1 MGHKTHP
8 IGYRLGILYPWQST
22 WYADK
27 NYTELLHEDLGL
39 RKMILARLSDA
50 AVSRVE
56 LERNAN
62 QVIVTIH
69 TAKPGIVIGRGGQK
83 VDELRGDLE
92 KTTGRRVRVNIVEIR
107 QPELDAYLV
116 ARSVADQLERRVA
129 FRRAMKQAVTRTMQ
143 RGARGVKIQVGGRL
157 GGSEMSR
164 RETEKDGRV
173 PLHTL
178 RADVDF
184 GQAEAA
190 TTFGRIGVKAW
201 IYRGDIMPE
210 PSAARAGEEDT
221 SLPPAPA
228 APATPVATAAVAT
241 APVALAAPVA
251 EVAPVVTAAEPAAE
265 TAPVEPATPAAET
278 APVEPATPAAE
289 TAPVEPATPAAE
301 TAPVEP
307 ATPAAEAAPVA
318 AAEPAAETAPVAAAE
333 PPAVTAPA
341 EPVAAAET
349 APVEPVEPASS
360 EPEAAAAETAPAEP
374 EPAPEA
380 AATEPTVSEE
390 TSGSGEA

>member
-1 MGHKTHP
+1 MGHKVHP
-8 IGYRLGILYPWQST
+8 IGFRLGILYGWQSK

-27 NYTELLHEDLGL
+27 TYTDLLHEDLSV
-39 RKMILARLSDA
+39 RKMILKRLNDA

-83 VDELRGDLE
+83 VDELRTELE
-92 KTTGRRVRVNIVEIR
+92 AMTNRRVRVNIVEIR

-201 IYRGDIMPE
+201 IYRGDVIPE
-210 PSAARAGEEDT
+210 RNTQADGGRAEEAE
-221 SLPPAPA
+221 PAPA
-228 APATPVATAAVAT
+228 A
-241 APVALAAPVA
+241 AAP
-251 EVAPVVTAAEPAAE
+251 AAQPAPAAG
-265 TAPVEPATPAAET
+265 TSASIPGGPQGAEGT
-278 APVEPATPAAE
+278 
-289 TAPVEPATPAAE
+289 
-301 TAPVEP
+301 
-307 ATPAAEAAPVA
+307 
-318 AAEPAAETAPVAAAE
+318 
-333 PPAVTAPA
+333 
-341 EPVAAAET
+341 
-349 APVEPVEPASS
+349 
-360 EPEAAAAETAPAEP
+360 
-374 EPAPEA
+374 
-380 AATEPTVSEE
+380 
-390 TSGSGEA
+390 GGEA

>member
-27 NYTELLHEDLGL
+27 NYTELLHEDLSL
-39 RKMILARLSDA
+39 RKMILGRLSDA

-92 KTTGRRVRVNIVEIR
+92 KVTNRRVRVNIVEIR

-201 IYRGDIMPE
+201 IYRGDIQPE
-210 PSAARAGEEDT
+210 LVSRAGEEDT
-221 SLPPAPA
+221 SPPPAAPA
-228 APATPVATAAVAT
+228 APP
-241 APVALAAPVA
+241 
-251 EVAPVVTAAEPAAE
+251 
-265 TAPVEPATPAAET
+265 
-278 APVEPATPAAE
+278 
-289 TAPVEPATPAAE
+289 
-301 TAPVEP
+301 
-307 ATPAAEAAPVA
+307 APVA
-318 AAEPAAETAPVAAAE
+318 AAAPAPAVPTAPVAE
-333 PPAVTAPA
+333 AP
-341 EPVAAAET
+341 
-349 APVEPVEPASS
+349 
-360 EPEAAAAETAPAEP
+360 PEAPTET
-374 EPAPEA
+374 
-380 AATEPTVSEE
+380 T
-390 TSGSGEA
+390 GSGEA

>member
-27 NYTELLHEDLGL
+27 NYTELLHEDLSL
-39 RKMILARLSDA
+39 RKKILARLSDA

-83 VDELRGDLE
+83 VDELRSDLE
-92 KTTGRRVRVNIVEIR
+92 KVAGRRVRVNIVEIR

-201 IYRGDIMPE
+201 IYRGDILPE
-210 PSAARAGEEDT
+210 VTAQRGGEEDGVPAAPPA
-221 SLPPAPA
+221 PPAPA
-228 APATPVATAAVAT
+228 APAAPPAAPA
-241 APVALAAPVA
+241 AAAAPVA
-251 EVAPVVTAAEPAAE
+251 E
-265 TAPVEPATPAAET
+265 
-278 APVEPATPAAE
+278 
-289 TAPVEPATPAAE
+289 
-301 TAPVEP
+301 
-307 ATPAAEAAPVA
+307 APVA
-318 AAEPAAETAPVAAAE
+318 AAPVAEA
-333 PPAVTAPA
+333 PAVPTAPA
-341 EPVAAAET
+341 EPAAPPPEPEASAAEPVAEAPVAEAVAEAPAAEPEAETPVAEPEAPAAEPVEETAAAE
-349 APVEPVEPASS
+349 
-360 EPEAAAAETAPAEP
+360 PEA
-374 EPAPEA
+374 
-380 AATEPTVSEE
+380 TEEKTE
-390 TSGSGEA
+390 GGEA

>member
-1 MGHKTHP
+1 MGHKVHP
-8 IGYRLGILYPWQST
+8 IGFRLGILYGWQSK
-22 WYADK
+22 WFADK
-27 NYTELLHEDLGL
+27 NYTELLHEDLSV
-39 RKMILARLSDA
+39 RKMILKRLSDA

-83 VDELRGDLE
+83 VDELRSDLE
-92 KTTGRRVRVNIVEIR
+92 KVTSRRVRVNIVEIR

-164 RETEKDGRV
+164 RETEKEGRV

-184 GQAEAA
+184 GQAEAH

-201 IYRGDIMPE
+201 IYRGDVIPE
-210 PSAARAGEEDT
+210 LRRQGQQEGTGGGDGAGAA
-221 SLPPAPA
+221 PPAPA
-228 APATPVATAAVAT
+228 AP
-241 APVALAAPVA
+241 
-251 EVAPVVTAAEPAAE
+251 VVQ
-265 TAPVEPATPAAET
+265 
-278 APVEPATPAAE
+278 
-289 TAPVEPATPAAE
+289 
-301 TAPVEP
+301 
-307 ATPAAEAAPVA
+307 AEA
-318 AAEPAAETAPVAAAE
+318 
-333 PPAVTAPA
+333 
-341 EPVAAAET
+341 
-349 APVEPVEPASS
+349 
-360 EPEAAAAETAPAEP
+360 
-374 EPAPEA
+374 
-380 AATEPTVSEE
+380 
-390 TSGSGEA
+390 

>member
-1 MGHKTHP
+1 MGHKVHP
-8 IGYRLGILYPWQST
+8 IGFRLGILYPWQST

-27 NYTELLHEDLGL
+27 NYTELLHEDLKL
-39 RKMILARLSDA
+39 RKMILAKLSDA

-83 VDELRGDLE
+83 VDELRGELE
-92 KTTGRRVRVNIVEIR
+92 KTTGRRVRVNIDEIR

-201 IYRGDIMPE
+201 IYRGDVIPE
-210 PSAARAGEEDT
+210 RRVQAGGEEAEAT
-221 SLPPAPA
+221 GAPA
-228 APATPVATAAVAT
+228 AGAS
-241 APVALAAPVA
+241 APVPG
-251 EVAPVVTAAEPAAE
+251 T
-265 TAPVEPATPAAET
+265 
-278 APVEPATPAAE
+278 
-289 TAPVEPATPAAE
+289 
-301 TAPVEP
+301 
-307 ATPAAEAAPVA
+307 A
-318 AAEPAAETAPVAAAE
+318 AAESV
-333 PPAVTAPA
+333 
-341 EPVAAAET
+341 
-349 APVEPVEPASS
+349 
-360 EPEAAAAETAPAEP
+360 
-374 EPAPEA
+374 
-380 AATEPTVSEE
+380 
-390 TSGSGEA
+390 GGEA

>member
-1 MGHKTHP
+1 MGHKVHP
-8 IGYRLGILYPWQST
+8 VGFRLGILYGWQSK

-27 NYTELLHEDLGL
+27 NYTELLHEDLNI
-39 RKMILARLSDA
+39 RKLILKKLSDA

-83 VDELRGDLE
+83 VDELRNEIE
-92 KTTGRRVRVNIVEIR
+92 KMSGRRVRVNIIEIR

-143 RGARGVKIQVGGRL
+143 RGARGVKIQVAGRL
-157 GGSEMSR
+157 GGAEMSR

-201 IYRGDIMPE
+201 IYRGDVLQERRLPEAETTEAEGPPPPIARAPEAEPIARAPE
-210 PSAARAGEEDT
+210 PQ
-221 SLPPAPA
+221 
-228 APATPVATAAVAT
+228 PVA
-241 APVALAAPVA
+241 AAPV
-251 EVAPVVTAAEPAAE
+251 AAEPAA
-265 TAPVEPATPAAET
+265 PAAA
-278 APVEPATPAAE
+278 APPAPAPAEP
-289 TAPVEPATPAAE
+289 
-301 TAPVEP
+301 
-307 ATPAAEAAPVA
+307 APVA
-318 AAEPAAETAPVAAAE
+318 AAPEAESPAPAAAE
-333 PPAVTAPA
+333 PAPAPA
-341 EPVAAAET
+341 EP
-349 APVEPVEPASS
+349 PA
-360 EPEAAAAETAPAEP
+360 TAPA
-374 EPAPEA
+374 AEA
-380 AATEPTVSEE
+380 EASEPTTREE
-390 TSGSGEA
+390 A